1 MPIKLGASDVTL
13 KLGSVDVAAYL
24 GSVAVS
30 AFDPLSISG
39 LVGWYDSAD
48 LSSMAQNADGS
59 GAVAVGDQ
67 VGYWADK
74 STTGAHL
81 IQAIAANRPT
91 LTAAAVNGNAALVF
105 DGNNDNLSSA
115 SYTAQSGI
123 AGLTRVAVYSTSQ
136 NSQMTRAL
144 NSSDSCFFVANDDFV
159 CRVSASAGDAV
170 EASPA
175 NQMPLRVYAN
185 VFDGGAGTC
194 ETFFNNALQATKASP
209 YITAALPA
217 TTPGGSATLHVGSNA
232 GSNNFVA
239 GPVAEYLVY
248 ASVLTAS
255 ELTAVY
261 NYLASKWGI

>member
-1 MPIKLGASDVTL
+1 MPMNPRLLRPTASGAAFTPATL
-13 KLGSVDVAAYL
+13 
-24 GSVAVS
+24 
-30 AFDPLSISG
+30 SG

-48 LSSMAQNADGS
+48 LSSMAANSDGS
-59 GAVAVGDQ
+59 GAVGVGDQ
-67 VGYWADK
+67 VGYWGDK
-74 STTGAHL
+74 SSTGANL
-81 IQAIAANRPT
+81 IQATAANRPT
-91 LTAAAVNGNAALVF
+91 LTAAAVNGKAALVF
-105 DGNNDNLSSA
+105 DGSNDNLSSA
-115 SYTAQSGI
+115 SYTAQGGI
-123 AGLTRVAVYSTSQ
+123 AGLTRVAVYSTTQ

-144 NSSDSCFFVANDDFV
+144 STSDSCFFVANADFV
-159 CRVSASAGDAV
+159 CRVSTSAGDAV